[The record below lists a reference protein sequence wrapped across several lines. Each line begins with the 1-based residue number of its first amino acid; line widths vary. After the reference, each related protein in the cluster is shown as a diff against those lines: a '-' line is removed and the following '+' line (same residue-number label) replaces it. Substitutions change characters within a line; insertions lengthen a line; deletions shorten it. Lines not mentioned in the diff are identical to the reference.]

1 MQTIDADAHVIEN
14 EVTWDYLEGAD
25 RRFRPVP
32 VSADMPSG
40 NRGNFWIIDGR
51 LIGGRDNVG
60 ADTPPEAREMTD
72 IDRRLRHMD
81 EIGTGVQVLYPTVLL
96 RPFTER
102 PDVELA
108 LCRAYNRWLADIWR
122 KAPERLRWAVQLPVL
137 SMEASLEEMIW
148 ARENGA
154 CAVSLRGVETHQPLH
169 NPYFFPIYEE
179 AQRLDL
185 AIGIHAGQGSF
196 AVLDTFGTDNTFT
209 TSKLTVVGAFHAL
222 VLHGIP
228 ERFPQLRIGAI
239 EVTAQWLPY
248 VLHDL
253 RLRFKKAGRRLDD
266 DVLRTQRLFVACQT
280 DDDLPYVLGYGAEDN
295 LMVGSDYGHA
305 DNASELLALRGI
317 RDKGEIA
324 AEVIDKILAHNPA
337 RFYGLE
343 ADGLCHTDG

>member
-1 MQTIDADAHVIEN
+1 MLTIDADAHVIEN
-14 EVTWDYLEGAD
+14 EVTWDYLEGPD

-40 NRGNFWIIDGR
+40 ARQNFWLIDGR

-60 ADTPPEAREMTD
+60 AETPREAREMTD

-108 LCRAYNRWLADIWR
+108 LCRAYNRWLADIR
-122 KAPERLRWAVQLPVL
+122 TKAPDRLRWAVQLPVL
-137 SMEASLEEMIW
+137 SMEASLEELRW

-154 CAVSLRGVETHQPLH
+154 CAVSLRGVETRQPLH
-169 NPYFFPIYEE
+169 HPYFFPLYEE
-179 AQRLDL
+179 AQRLDI
-185 AIGIHAGQGSF
+185 AIGIHAGVGSF
-196 AVLDTFGTDNTFT
+196 SVLDTFGTDNTFT
-209 TSKLTVVGAFHAL
+209 TAKLTVVGAFHAL
-222 VLHGIP
+222 VMHGIP

-248 VLHDL
+248 VLHDM
-253 RLRFKKAGRRLDD
+253 RLRFKKQGRRLDD
-266 DVLRTQRLFVACQT
+266 DVLRTHRLFVACQT
-280 DDDLPYVLGYGAEDN
+280 DDDLPYVLRYGAEDN
-295 LMVGSDYGHA
+295 LMIGSDYGHA
-305 DNASELLALRGI
+305 DNASELLALEGI

-324 AEVIDKILAHNPA
+324 PAVIDKILARNPA
-337 RFYGLE
+337 RFYGLTE
-343 ADGLCHTDG
+343 PRA